1 MHVVHEIHTNQ
12 DNEPKARKNDAKPTL
27 MHPACMKDKR
37 MKPKTNLGDE
47 TNVRA

>member
-1 MHVVHEIHTNQ
+1 MRYTQTMISQ
-12 DNEPKARKNDAKPTL
+12 KQAKNDAKPTL
-27 MHPACMKDKR
+27 MRCSHLKDNG